1 MTDRDPFE
9 LLAALNPV
17 EGLSERL
24 PGDDAMLAAIV
35 AAPVVPLRRA
45 RGRRR
50 RWVTGGAVVVVSAG
64 LAAAAFLRQ
73 ESPTNPLQLV
83 CYPVAEDPPPAL
95 FDAPMGQD
103 PIASCGELWMN
114 GRIAFDG
121 APPPL
126 TACVLDTGVIG
137 VIPGDQRVCAEL
149 GLANWVGALT
159 DDEQN
164 LLAFQEA
171 LFDNF
176 AERCVGE
183 ADVEA
188 RTRDLMDAF
197 DVADW
202 TLLQRGGYSVERPCS
217 GVVAFAEDR
226 LVVIISRRVI
236 PDSVPPSTES

>member
-1 MTDRDPFE
+1 MSDRDPFE

-35 AAPVVPLRRA
+35 AAPVVPLRRG

-50 RWVTGGAVVVVSAG
+50 WWVTGGAVVVVSAG

-83 CYPVAEDPPPAL
+83 CYPVAEDQPPAL

-103 PIASCGELWMN
+103 PVASCGELWMN
-114 GRIAFDG
+114 GRIASDDS
-121 APPPL
+121 PPQL

-149 GLANWVGALT
+149 GLANWVGELSN
-159 DDEQN
+159 DELN
-164 LLAFQEA
+164 LIAFHEA
-171 LFDNF
+171 LVANF
-176 AERCVGE
+176 ADRCVTE
-183 ADVEA
+183 AVVEA
-188 RTRDLMDAF
+188 EVRVVMAEF
-197 DVADW
+197 GVADW
-202 TLLQRGGYSVERPCS
+202 SIAMRGGYTPERQCS
-217 GVVAFAEDR
+217 LVAAVAEDR
-226 LVVIISRRVI
+226 LVVIASR
-236 PDSVPPSTES
+236 PGTPESSK